1 MTNETE
7 ITNFSSKMTEAA
19 KEAVKSFTHNL
30 TRAESSLLGGKVSH
44 GEESNNLDVLV
55 PEISTTAN
63 VVTEKAETLA
73 TSAIRKLVTTTIST
87 STSMSSNHLSDTSS
101 SSFLPFGHRSS
112 YPSNSLFV
120 TDIPISTVPT
130 TTATTYEI
138 HDSSETV
145 INNASEE
152 LTTAS
157 YHPGHEDPSAH
168 QSMQNHIQ
176 NLNSPKSIK
185 YLIEVSKFVPVS
197 CQWILNITLFI
208 TIVYINFHL

>member
-7 ITNFSSKMTEAA
+7 ITSFSTRMTEAA
-19 KEAVKSFTHNL
+19 KEAVSSIINNIS
-30 TRAESSLLGGKVSH
+30 RADSSLLGDKVSH
-44 GEESNNLDVLV
+44 GEESDLV
-55 PEISTTAN
+55 VSIPEISTMVN

-87 STSMSSNHLSDTSS
+87 STSMSSSHLSDTSS
-101 SSFLPFGHRSS
+101 SSFVPFGHRSS
-112 YPSNSLFV
+112 HPSNPFFV
-120 TDIPISTVPT
+120 TDIPISTLPT
-130 TTATTYEI
+130 TTAFEI
-138 HDSSETV
+138 HESSETV

-157 YHPGHEDPSAH
+157 YHPGHGDPSAH

-185 YLIEVSKFVPVS
+185 YLIEVRKFDI
-197 CQWILNITLFI
+197 CILPIASSFL
-208 TIVYINFHL
+208 